1 MGYLNEEQMADGSS
15 VEKTVAP
22 GSSANVILTEYTPFK
37 YGVNK
42 DRTMPQHKGKDAD
55 TGEELTFTGFAF
67 HDCVKS
73 LNDSIIPGMTVVQV
87 KCLDNGTK
95 YPDYELSVVTGAAKT
110 EEKPF

>member
-1 MGYLNEEQMADGSS
+1 MGYLNEDQMKDGNTSN
-15 VEKTVAP
+15 TVAP
-22 GSSANVILTEYTPFK
+22 GKTANVILTEYAPFA
-37 YGVNK
+37 YGPNK
-42 DRTMPQHKGKDAD
+42 DKTMPKHLGQDAD
-55 TGEELTFTGFAF
+55 NGQAYEFVGFAF